1 MSPPPRSTIGKILYL
16 LRRIHIRP
24 IHIVIPVLLAL
35 FAAVFEGMGMGLL
48 IPILSGFLQK
58 SFAFIDSVPVLGT
71 ILRMLPASFLANDR
85 FIFGIL
91 LCGFIGVYVLKNL
104 LRFLSV
110 ISMAYFAERAVHHH
124 RKALFAKYLGFGK
137 LFFDTTNVGHHAMV
151 LQEFS
156 RHALYPLTSL
166 DKFINSLF
174 ALVVYLVVML
184 MISWKLTFVV
194 LPLFVILHVV
204 IRTMILR
211 IKRRSY
217 AIVDRGSALNKKS
230 VEILSTMPL
239 VKAYRTEQWEQRRYT
254 EISDAKAR
262 LDFQLNA
269 LLASILPLQ
278 EIITVLVAA
287 VVFLGTL
294 FLFGRDAIAS
304 ESALLVYFYIIV
316 NATSKFGTLS
326 GYRGSLASVTG
337 PLDAVLAVFD
347 EEGKFCVRGGKE
359 NFPGIQ
365 HGIECRGLTFSYT
378 DRDVLKHVSFIIRK
392 GQMTAIVGPTG
403 SGKSTLIS
411 LLMRY
416 YDCPSGT
423 IFLDGRDIRSFT
435 LDSYLAHTAVVSQ
448 ETLLL
453 HDSLRNNIL
462 YGLRDVS
469 EEALQDVVRRAR
481 LKDFVALLP
490 GGLETLIGDRG
501 VKLSGGE
508 KQRVSIARAL
518 LKGAD
523 ILILDE
529 ATSSLDSQTEKLIQ
543 EAIDEAIAG
552 RTAIV
557 IAHRLSTIRHANH
570 IVVIVEG
577 EVTEEGTLAELLERK
592 GVFFQLWEEQKF

>member
-1 MSPPPRSTIGKILYL
+1 
-16 LRRIHIRP
+16 
-24 IHIVIPVLLAL
+24 
-35 FAAVFEGMGMGLL
+35 MGLL
-48 IPILSGFLQK
+48 IPILTGFLQK
-58 SFAFIDSVPVLGT
+58 SFAFVPQTPILGPL
-71 ILRMLPASFLANDR
+71 LRFFPPYILANDR
-85 FIFGIL
+85 FVFGL
-91 LCGFIGVYVLKNL
+91 FLCGFIGVYILKNT
-104 LRFLSV
+104 LRFLSIV
-110 ISMAYFAERAVHHH
+110 SMAYFAERAVHHH
-124 RKALFAKYLGFGK
+124 RKALFTKYLGFGK
-137 LFFDTTNVGHHAMV
+137 LFFDTTNIGHHAIV

-156 RHALYPLTSL
+156 RNALYPLTSL

-174 ALVVYLVVML
+174 ALTVYLVVML
-184 MISWKLTFVV
+184 MISWKLTLVV
-194 LPLFVILHVV
+194 LPLFAILHVV
-204 IRTMILR
+204 IQAMIVR

-239 VKAYRTEQWEQRRYT
+239 VKAYRAEALEQKRYT

-262 LDFQLNA
+262 LDFQLNT

-287 VVFLGTL
+287 SVFLGTL
-294 FLFGRDAIAS
+294 TIFGREAVAS

-347 EEGKFCVRGGKE
+347 DEGKFCVQGGAEK
-359 NFPGIQ
+359 FTGIRS
-365 HGIECRGLTFSYT
+365 GIECRNLTFSYV
-378 DRDVLKHVSFIIRK
+378 DRDVLKRVSFTIHK
-392 GQMTAIVGPTG
+392 GKMTAIVGPTG

-416 YDCPSGT
+416 YDCPPGA
-423 IFLDGRDIRSFT
+423 IFLDQRDIRSFT
-435 LDSYLAHTAVVSQ
+435 LDSYLAKTAIVSQ

-462 YGLRDVS
+462 YGLSDVS
-469 EEALQDVVRRAR
+469 EEALQDTVRRAR
-481 LKDFVALLP
+481 LKDFIALLP
-490 GGLETLIGDRG
+490 QGLDTLIGDRG

-570 IVVIVEG
+570 IVVLKDG
-577 EVTEEGTLAELLERK
+577 EVAEEGTLQELLERK